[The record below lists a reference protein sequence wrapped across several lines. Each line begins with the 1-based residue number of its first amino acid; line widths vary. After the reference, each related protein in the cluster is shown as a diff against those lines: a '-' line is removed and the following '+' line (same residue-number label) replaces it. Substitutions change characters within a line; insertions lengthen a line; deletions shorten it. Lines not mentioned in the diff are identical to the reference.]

1 MIRDVE
7 MKEVYDYDCVGFLL
21 SRISVYVIY
30 YSQYYI
36 DSNPSF
42 RLVEFIF
49 SCLLFVEGGRN
60 LYTAGAKKKK
70 KKKN

>member
-1 MIRDVE
+1 MMRDVE

-30 YSQYYI
+30 YLQYCI

-42 RLVEFIF
+42 HLVENF
-49 SCLLFVEGGRN
+49 
-60 LYTAGAKKKK
+60 
-70 KKKN
+70 KNESFHASF